1 VGGVHELG
9 FEGFGDD
16 PLYVGIGDGAG
27 RDGPRVIDEAV
38 EAFGDEAVP
47 PDANG
52 GVADMQFGPTTV
64 LLGSSAQAKTMRAR
78 RASHWELLGLGPRG
92 EILAFVLG

>member
-1 VGGVHELG
+1 
-9 FEGFGDD
+9 
-16 PLYVGIGDGAG
+16 
-27 RDGPRVIDEAV
+27 
-38 EAFGDEAVP
+38 
-47 PDANG
+47 
-52 GVADMQFGPTTV
+52 MQFGPTTV